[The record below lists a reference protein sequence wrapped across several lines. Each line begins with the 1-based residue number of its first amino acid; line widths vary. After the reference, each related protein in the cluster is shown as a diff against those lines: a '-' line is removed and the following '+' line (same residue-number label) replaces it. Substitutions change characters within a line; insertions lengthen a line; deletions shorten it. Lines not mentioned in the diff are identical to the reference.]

1 MEAKKRS
8 EAFLDGLKAQ
18 MEYAGR
24 MRDFRDSIARAVRAG
39 AAGDR
44 RQGLQYAGQA
54 AACPVACPIGGIA
67 SRPQWHSVAL

>member
-24 MRDFRDSIARAVRAG
+24 MRDFRDSIAPCELER
-39 AAGDR
+39 
-44 RQGLQYAGQA
+44 LEI
-54 AACPVACPIGGIA
+54 VAKGYSTRGK
-67 SRPQWHSVAL
+67 PQLVLWLAPSVA